1 MKAKTAMKLK
11 PIVTRKEEKK
21 PINSTVKKI
30 PPVLSENDKLAKSNV
45 SNSPEYQRLIRG
57 DFTQDFSKQTS
68 RLFRIFL
75 SSTFSDFKIERNEL
89 YRRVFPVIKQR
100 CAQLGYEFQVVDM
113 RYRSFFAKLFYLL
126 NSFSTSDGVFPIRLI
141 VIIQRI

>member
-1 MKAKTAMKLK
+1 MKLT
-11 PIVTRKEEKK
+11 PIVVRKEEKK
-21 PINSTVKKI
+21 PVHSTAKKL
-30 PPVLSENDKLAKSNV
+30 PPVPAVKEQPSKENV
-45 SNSPEYQRLIRG
+45 SKSPEYQRLIRG

-113 RYRSFFAKLFYLL
+113 RYNLFFHLL
-126 NSFSTSDGVFPIRLI
+126 
-141 VIIQRI
+141 

>member
-113 RYRSFFAKLFYLL
+113 RYSSFFAKLFYLL

>member
-1 MKAKTAMKLK
+1 MSTKSKTSVKLK
-11 PIVTRKEEKK
+11 PIVNRKDEKK
-21 PINSTVKKI
+21 IINSTIKKI
-30 PPVLSENDKLAKSNV
+30 PSIISNDKKQQQQQQQQQPQPKLIIPKTQEFN
-45 SNSPEYQRLIRG
+45 RLING
-57 DFTQDFSKQTS
+57 DFTEDFSKQTS

-113 RYRSFFAKLFYLL
+113 RYNDS
-126 NSFSTSDGVFPIRLI
+126 
-141 VIIQRI
+141 

>member
-1 MKAKTAMKLK
+1 MSTKSKTSVKLK
-11 PIVTRKEEKK
+11 PIVNRKDEKK
-21 PINSTVKKI
+21 IINSTIKKI
-30 PPVLSENDKLAKSNV
+30 PSIISNDKKQPQPQQQQQQQQPQPKLIIPKTQEFN
-45 SNSPEYQRLIRG
+45 RLING
-57 DFTQDFSKQTS
+57 DFTEDFSKQTS

-113 RYRSFFAKLFYLL
+113 RYNDS
-126 NSFSTSDGVFPIRLI
+126 
-141 VIIQRI
+141 

>member
-1 MKAKTAMKLK
+1 MSTKSKTSVKLK
-11 PIVTRKEEKK
+11 PIVNRKDEKK
-21 PINSTVKKI
+21 IINSTIKKI
-30 PPVLSENDKLAKSNV
+30 PSIISNDKKQPQPQQQQQPQPKLIIPKTQEFN
-45 SNSPEYQRLIRG
+45 RLING
-57 DFTQDFSKQTS
+57 DFTEDFSKQTS

-113 RYRSFFAKLFYLL
+113 RYNDS
-126 NSFSTSDGVFPIRLI
+126 
-141 VIIQRI
+141 